1 MWNTQYLNRICHIQD
16 KIREQRLHLERV
28 ITMKPVIDVEEPIMP
43 SFLKTRLA
51 KKEMEEEKLTKIE
64 YENGLMFR
72 KILETNIHPGQYN
85 LNLLAPE
92 IYPAFKKKK
101 NFRYCDLKRQYDINK
116 SNLDLYSRIST
127 LKPTYDNRNIVKDAY
142 RNNKYREN
150 ISKSKNIHP
159 YLNFDS
165 PEEFRRKL
173 EIQMMNSLMERKRPK
188 SSFPNTNNS
197 EKNNI
202 KTTAADTKN
211 QNNTTNNLKTGQSNN
226 NNEKEN

>member
-1 MWNTQYLNRICHIQD
+1 
-16 KIREQRLHLERV
+16 
-28 ITMKPVIDVEEPIMP
+28 
-43 SFLKTRLA
+43 
-51 KKEMEEEKLTKIE
+51 
-64 YENGLMFR
+64 MFR

-85 LNLLAPE
+85 LNVLAPE

-127 LKPTYDNRNIVKDAY
+127 LKPTYDNKNIIKDAY

-150 ISKSKNIHP
+150 ISKSKNIQNP

-226 NNEKEN
+226 NDKEN

>member
-127 LKPTYDNRNIVKDAY
+127 LKPTYDNKNIIKDAY

-150 ISKSKNIHP
+150 ISKSKNIQNP

-211 QNNTTNNLKTGQSNN
+211 QNNTTNNLKTGPSNN
-226 NNEKEN
+226 NDQEN